1 MINFP
6 ACKINL
12 GLNILFKR
20 PDGYHEIETA
30 MLEIPVCDR
39 LEITEASMDQFEST
53 GLEIP
58 GKGNLILD
66 ALNLLRRDF
75 DLGQFYIQLEKL
87 IPMGGGLGGG
97 SSDAAKALV
106 LINDLADLGLS
117 TVQLEAYA
125 AQLGSDCPFF
135 VRGGLQLCS
144 GRGEILKPLEVKLP
158 EVWVVLVNIGIHV
171 PTATAYSAVTP
182 KQDQVSIAE
191 ILDMDPFS
199 WKDHLK
205 NDFEPSVFSKHP
217 ELSSIKEVLYDQ
229 GAFYSAMSGS
239 GSTMFG
245 LFMEEPMDLNFP
257 YSAEFVKIVKLP
269 NV

>member
-39 LEITEASMDQFEST
+39 LEITEASKDEFEST

-66 ALNLLRRDF
+66 ALNLLRKDF
-75 DLGQFYIQLEKL
+75 DLGQFHVQLEKL

-106 LINDLADLGLS
+106 LINDLAELGLT

-135 VRGGLQLCS
+135 VRGGLQLCT

-158 EVWVVLVNIGIHV
+158 EMWVVLVNIGIHV

-191 ILDMDPFS
+191 ILELDPAS

-217 ELSSIKEVLYDQ
+217 ELRSIKEAFYDQ

-245 LFMEEPMDLNFP
+245 LFREEPMNLIFP

-269 NV
+269 TV

>member
-20 PDGYHEIETA
+20 PDGYHEVETA

-39 LEITEASMDQFEST
+39 LEITEASEDLFEST
-53 GLEIP
+53 GLKIP
-58 GKGNLILD
+58 GNGNLILD
-66 ALNLLRRDF
+66 ALSLLRKDF
-75 DLGQFYIQLEKL
+75 DLGQFRIQLEKL

-106 LINDLADLGLS
+106 LINDIAGLCL
-117 TVQLEAYA
+117 TQVQLEAYA

-135 VRGGLQLCS
+135 VRGGLQLCT
-144 GRGEILKPLEVKLP
+144 GRGEILEPLDLKLP
-158 EVWVVLVNIGIHV
+158 GMWVVLVNIGIHV

-182 KQDQVSIAE
+182 IQDQVSIAE
-191 ILDMDPFS
+191 ILQMDPTS

-205 NDFEPSVFSKHP
+205 NDFEPSVFLKHP
-217 ELSSIKEVLYDQ
+217 ELKLIKKAFYEQ

-245 LFMEEPMDLNFP
+245 LFMEEPLELNFP
-257 YSAEFVKIVKLP
+257 YDAKFVKIVKLAT
-269 NV
+269 V